1 MQILLDFAA
10 LGLGWLILSLPLALL
25 IGATIRHAEN
35 IRDHDQ

>member
-1 MQILLDFAA
+1 MLTTLAA
-10 LGLGWLILSLPLALL
+10 IGGGWLILSIPLALL